1 MKLKIKRELLLENL
15 NKVSK
20 AISTK
25 NLIPSLSGI
34 KFDLT
39 KEGLTL
45 TASNNDLTIQKFIEI
60 KDENMNVQE
69 EGIII
74 IQGKEILDIVRVIP
88 EEEINIEVIDELK
101 VLIYTDDEKIKY
113 DLNVINKSEYPN
125 VNLEK
130 SDNYITISSEEL
142 LNIVKETA
150 FATSTDESR
159 PVLTGINFKINGDL
173 LECSATDSYRLAK
186 KENRLSKPVEEIYN
200 IIIPGKNI
208 IEFSKI
214 IDDREG
220 EIKLHV
226 FNNKILFEEDN
237 LLFQSRLINGNY
249 PNTSKLIPEDSVL
262 KIKAKLSQLYNVIGQ
277 ASILTTDKEKNIVS
291 LSTNGDLL
299 IVKSVSNEKGKAEMK
314 MNIEKNNNEDI
325 TIAFSAKYMMEALNA
340 LNTDIIEMSFIGE
353 VKPITIKNTTED
365 GLIQLVVPIRTYL
378 NNIRHNLLC
387 KYDIITT
394 YF

>member
-25 NLIPSLSGI
+25 NLIPTLSGI

-45 TASNNDLTIQKFIEI
+45 TASNNDITIQKFIKIE
-60 KDENMNVQE
+60 ENNMDIQK

-74 IQGKEILDIVRVIP
+74 IQGKEILDIVRIIG

-113 DLNVINKSEYPN
+113 DLNVINKNEYPN

-130 SDNYITISSEEL
+130 SDNHVVLKSDEL

-186 KENRLSKPVEEIYN
+186 KEIRLNKPVEEIYN
-200 IIIPGKNI
+200 IIIPGKNL
-208 IEFSKI
+208 IEFSRI

-220 EIKLHV
+220 EINIHI

-249 PNTSKLIPEDSVL
+249 PNTSKLIPEESIL
-262 KIKAKLSQLYNVIGQ
+262 KITARLSQLYNVIEQ

-291 LSTNGDLL
+291 LSTNGNLL
-299 IVKSVSNEKGKAEMK
+299 TVKSVSNEKGKAEMK
-314 MNIEKNNNEDI
+314 MNIEKNNTEEI

-340 LNTDIIEMSFIGE
+340 LTTENVEMSFVGE
-353 VKPITIKNTTED
+353 IKPITIKNTTDD
-365 GLIQLVVPIRTYL
+365 GLIQLVVPIRTY
-378 NNIRHNLLC
+378 
-387 KYDIITT
+387 
-394 YF
+394 

>member
-186 KENRLSKPVEEIYN
+186 KEIRLNKPVEEIYN

-214 IDDREG
+214 IDDKEG

-325 TIAFSAKYMMEALNA
+325 NIAFSAKYMMEALNA

-365 GLIQLVVPIRTYL
+365 GLIQLVVPIRTY
-378 NNIRHNLLC
+378 
-387 KYDIITT
+387 
-394 YF
+394 